1 MMDEKTRRT
10 AERFD
15 IIDKVEKLQKEL
27 LQIDGVIDVE
37 FDIDGFY
44 DNIGDFIFLTK
55 YDIPVTLENYFEV
68 RKRLKQNVIEVA
80 KNNGLRRSG
89 GWNRGSRNMVLLC
102 IFARW
107 NMEKITR
114 WKHNFKRMNG
124 GF

>member
-1 MMDEKTRRT
+1 MMNEKTRRT
-10 AERFD
+10 AEKFN
-15 IIDKVEKLQKEL
+15 IIDKVEKLQREL

-68 RKRLKQNVIEVA
+68 RRQLKQNVIEVA

-89 GWNRGSRNMVLLC
+89 DAIEDHGTWFYFVFLHDET
-102 IFARW
+102 W
-107 NMEKITR
+107 EKV
-114 WKHNFKRMNG
+114 
-124 GF
+124 

>member
-1 MMDEKTRRT
+1 MINERTRRT
-10 AERFD
+10 AKRLN

-68 RKRLKQNVIEVA
+68 RKQLKQNVIEVA

-89 GWNRGSRNMVLLC
+89 DAIEDYGTWFYFVFLHD
-102 IFARW
+102 
-107 NMEKITR
+107 ET
-114 WKHNFKRMNG
+114 WKK
-124 GF
+124 